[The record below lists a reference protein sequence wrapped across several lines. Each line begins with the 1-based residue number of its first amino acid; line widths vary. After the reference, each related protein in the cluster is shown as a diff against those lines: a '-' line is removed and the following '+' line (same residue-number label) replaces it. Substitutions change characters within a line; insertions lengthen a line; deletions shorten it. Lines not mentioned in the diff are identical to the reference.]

1 MSEPVDPFRDW
12 DAAYVL
18 GALDADDRRAFERHL
33 SVCPACAAAVTELA
47 GIPGIL
53 GKIDADAAVGLS
65 RSEATTATTTA
76 ATTAHTAQ
84 AAQLG
89 DSRHLP
95 DLVQRLARTARRR
108 QRRNRRWLAAGS
120 IAAAAALIVAGIVT
134 GTAIHPT
141 GDAAGTS
148 SGTSVAMSQIQ
159 PNALTADLR
168 VTGKP
173 WGTRF
178 DWSCVY
184 GSSWLAGRASQSYDL
199 VVTDAS
205 GAQTTIATWNAAG
218 PKAVGLTA
226 SSGIPLTDIRTVEI
240 RASGAAVP
248 LVRGRL

>member
-1 MSEPVDPFRDW
+1 MNEPVDPFRDW

-33 SVCPACAAAVTELA
+33 PGCPACAAAVTELA

-53 GKIDADAAVGLS
+53 GKIDADTAVSLS
-65 RSEATTATTTA
+65 RPELTVATPTATATA
-76 ATTAHTAQ
+76 TAQ
-84 AAQLG
+84 TAQPR
-89 DSRHLP
+89 DSHRP
-95 DLVQRLARTARRR
+95 ADLVQRLAGSAHRR
-108 QRRNRRWLAAGS
+108 QRRRRRWLAAGS
-120 IAAAAALIVAGIVT
+120 IAAAAALVVAGIVT
-134 GTAIHPT
+134 GTALRPD
-141 GDAAGTS
+141 GGAADTS
-148 SGTSVAMSQIQ
+148 SGTRVAMSQVQ

-184 GSSWLAGRASQSYDL
+184 GSSWAAGQVSQSYDL

-205 GAQTTIATWNAAG
+205 GARTTIATWNAAG